1 MFSFTRINTS
11 RAFSSVNILSTSS
24 IYHLLNNI
32 KKQKRRQ
39 DITTTITSTSHF
51 SNITSLSSSST
62 STIQHQQISFEES
75 YSAKT
80 GIKTAALLGGMS
92 CVMRKT
98 KNKDPFF

>member
-1 MFSFTRINTS
+1 MFPFNRINTS

-51 SNITSLSSSST
+51 SNITSLSSST